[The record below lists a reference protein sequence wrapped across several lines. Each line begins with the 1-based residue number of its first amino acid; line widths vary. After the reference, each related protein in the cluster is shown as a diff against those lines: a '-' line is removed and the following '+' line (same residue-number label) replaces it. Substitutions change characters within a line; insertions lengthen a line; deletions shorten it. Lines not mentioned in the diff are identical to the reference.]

1 METKLSKGR
10 LIGIL
15 TGVLYIIGTV
25 SGIFSYVFA
34 LPVLNSPDILPA
46 VSANPNAIII
56 GALLVLTMGLALA
69 LVPVVVFPVLKEHNE
84 TLAIGYLVFRGAL
97 ETFTYMI
104 TVFCWLALIPLSREF
119 AAALPAG
126 ASNLQLLGRLTMG
139 IAENVPPICAIV
151 FSLGAVLFY
160 IVLYQGKL
168 VPRWISLWGLITV
181 VLNVVVDG
189 VARLFISGGV
199 WSILQ
204 TVGQTSLLPQEMVMA
219 VWLIVKGFPM
229 NPSNKAEDK

>member
-1 METKLSKGR
+1 MENKLSKGR
-10 LIGIL
+10 QIGIL
-15 TGVLYIIGTV
+15 AGVLYIIGTV

-34 LPVLNSPDILPA
+34 LPVLNSPEILSG
-46 VSANPNAIII
+46 VVANPNAIII

-69 LVPVVVFPVLKEHNE
+69 CVPVVVFPVLKEHNE
-84 TLAIGYLVFRGAL
+84 TLAYGYLVFRGAL

-119 AAALPAG
+119 AAALPADL
-126 ASNLQLLGRLTMG
+126 SNLQLLGRLTMG

-151 FSLGAVLFY
+151 FSLGAAMFY
-160 IVLYQGKL
+160 IVLYQGRL
-168 VPRWISLWGLITV
+168 VPRWISMWGLITV

-204 TVGQTSLLPQEMVMA
+204 AVGQASLLPQEMVMA